1 MLRSSSARILPT
13 VTSADRT
20 ADISNRLIV
29 VTTVVATV
37 GCVYPGFLIG
47 AVTVQ
52 VRNEFDVSAAT
63 YGWAM
68 GTYFLAATFASIL
81 GGRLVQRV
89 GPRRQLIGCL
99 ITTMVAQG
107 LIAAIGESFGVIVA
121 LLAVC
126 GMVNAAN
133 QTAVNLAL
141 TRARLPRLGL
151 AIALKQSGM
160 PTAAMISG
168 ATVPLLA
175 LTLGWRSAFVL
186 GVGIA
191 GAALVLVL
199 RVIEP
204 GGVETLR
211 IARPV
216 STRRALYWSMI
227 GGAFLSFS
235 AGGLTSWLVASGV
248 DAGLGEGMS
257 GWLLSI
263 GAAFGVGV
271 RLFWGLRMDAMRA
284 LPYSMAALMAGV
296 GAFGM
301 LGLAPRITALH
312 VVVTFLAFGAGWSW
326 PVFTNFGIMRANGDA
341 AGAAS
346 GVTQMGIYLG
356 VFLGPLVTGWTIDE
370 FGYSWMW
377 AVVAT
382 CMAIGAAITYAV
394 REEFA

>member
-1 MLRSSSARILPT
+1 MT
-13 VTSADRT
+13 TT
-20 ADISNRLIV
+20 APAAVSNRPI
-29 VTTVVATV
+29 VATAV
-37 GCVYPGFLIG
+37 AATIGCVYPGFLIG
-47 AVTVQ
+47 AITVQ
-52 VRNEFDVSAAT
+52 VRDEFDVSATT

-81 GGRLVQRV
+81 GGRLVQRI

-99 ITTMVAQG
+99 VTTMVAQS
-107 LIAAIGESFGVIVA
+107 LIATIGDSFGRIVA

-126 GMVNAAN
+126 GVVNAAN

-151 AIALKQSGM
+151 AIAIKQSGM
-160 PTAAMISG
+160 PSAAMISG

-191 GAALVLVL
+191 AVALVLVL

-204 GGVETLR
+204 GEVGTLR
-211 IARPV
+211 SAKPV
-216 STRRALYWSMI
+216 STRRALSWSLV

-248 DAGLGEGMS
+248 DAGLGEGTA

-263 GAAFGVGV
+263 GAAFGIGV
-271 RLFWGLRMDAMRA
+271 RLFWGFRIDAMAR
-284 LPYSMAALMAGV
+284 LPYSMAALMAAV
-296 GAFGM
+296 GAIGM
-301 LGLAPRITALH
+301 LGLAPRIELVH
-312 VVVTFLAFGAGWSW
+312 VLTTFLAFGAGWSW

-356 VFLGPLVTGWTIDE
+356 VFAGPLVTGWTIDE
-370 FGYSWMW
+370 FGYSTMW

-382 CMAIGAAITYAV
+382 CMAIGAAITFSI

>member
-1 MLRSSSARILPT
+1 MTDAAPDT
-13 VTSADRT
+13 PDAPDTPATPAAPATSTRPIIAT
-20 ADISNRLIV
+20 S
-29 VTTVVATV
+29 VVATI

-47 AVTVQ
+47 ALSVQ
-52 VRNEFDVSAAT
+52 VIDEFEVSAGR

-81 GGRLVQRV
+81 GGRLVQRI

-99 ITTMVAQG
+99 SLTIVAQS
-107 LIAAIGESFGVIVA
+107 LIATIGDSFGIVVA

-126 GMVNAAN
+126 GVVNAGN

-160 PTAAMISG
+160 PSAAMISG

-175 LTLGWRSAFVL
+175 LTLGWRSAFLL
-186 GVGIA
+186 GVVLAAA
-191 GAALVLVL
+191 GLAMVL
-199 RVIEP
+199 RYIEP
-204 GGVETLR
+204 GGVEVLR
-211 IARPV
+211 SARPV
-216 STRRALYWSMI
+216 SSNRALYWSLV

-248 DAGLGEGMS
+248 DAGLGEGTA
-257 GWLLSI
+257 GWLLSV
-263 GAAFGVGV
+263 GAAFGISA
-271 RLFWGLRMDAMRA
+271 RLFWGVRNDDMTTK
-284 LPYSMAALMAGV
+284 PYTMAAIMAAI
-296 GAFGM
+296 GAVGM
-301 LGLAPRITALH
+301 LGLAPRIEWLH
-312 VVVTFLAFGAGWSW
+312 VASTFLAFAAGWSW

-356 VFLGPLVTGWTIDE
+356 VFAGPLVTGWTIDE
-370 FGYSWMW
+370 YGYGAMW
-377 AVVAT
+377 TLVAV
-382 CMAIGAAITYAV
+382 CMLIGATLTYAI
-394 REEFA
+394 RDEF

>member
-1 MLRSSSARILPT
+1 MASMPIDPRRLRATVRLSMTAIVVRDGVRRPRAQARVRWCGWGRMLRSSSARILPT

-52 VRNEFDVSAAT
+52 VRNEFGVSAAT

-99 ITTMVAQG
+99 ITTMAAQG

-126 GMVNAAN
+126 GVVNAAN

-211 IARPV
+211 TARPV

-227 GGAFLSFS
+227 GGAFLSF
-235 AGGLTSWLVASGV
+235 
-248 DAGLGEGMS
+248 
-257 GWLLSI
+257 
-263 GAAFGVGV
+263 
-271 RLFWGLRMDAMRA
+271 
-284 LPYSMAALMAGV
+284 
-296 GAFGM
+296 
-301 LGLAPRITALH
+301 
-312 VVVTFLAFGAGWSW
+312 
-326 PVFTNFGIMRANGDA
+326 
-341 AGAAS
+341 
-346 GVTQMGIYLG
+346 
-356 VFLGPLVTGWTIDE
+356 
-370 FGYSWMW
+370 
-377 AVVAT
+377 
-382 CMAIGAAITYAV
+382 
-394 REEFA
+394 

>member
-1 MLRSSSARILPT
+1 LPT
-13 VTSADRT
+13 VTDTDRT

-52 VRNEFDVSAAT
+52 VRDEFDVSAAT

-126 GMVNAAN
+126 GVVNAAN

-191 GAALVLVL
+191 GSALVLVL

-211 IARPV
+211 TARPCRPGER
-216 STRRALYWSMI
+216 S
-227 GGAFLSFS
+227 
-235 AGGLTSWLVASGV
+235 SG
-248 DAGLGEGMS
+248 
-257 GWLLSI
+257 
-263 GAAFGVGV
+263 
-271 RLFWGLRMDAMRA
+271 R
-284 LPYSMAALMAGV
+284 
-296 GAFGM
+296 
-301 LGLAPRITALH
+301 
-312 VVVTFLAFGAGWSW
+312 
-326 PVFTNFGIMRANGDA
+326 
-341 AGAAS
+341 
-346 GVTQMGIYLG
+346 
-356 VFLGPLVTGWTIDE
+356 
-370 FGYSWMW
+370 
-377 AVVAT
+377 
-382 CMAIGAAITYAV
+382 
-394 REEFA
+394 

>member
-1 MLRSSSARILPT
+1 MTTTARAA
-13 VTSADRT
+13 V
-20 ADISNRLIV
+20 SNRPIV
-29 VTTVVATV
+29 ATTVAATI

-47 AVTVQ
+47 AITVQ
-52 VRNEFDVSAAT
+52 VRDEFEVSAAT

-81 GGRLVQRV
+81 GGRLVQRI

-99 ITTMVAQG
+99 VTTMVAQS
-107 LIAAIGESFGVIVA
+107 LIAAIGDSFGRIVA

-126 GMVNAAN
+126 GVVNAAN

-151 AIALKQSGM
+151 AIAIKQSGM
-160 PTAAMISG
+160 PSAAMISG

-191 GAALVLVL
+191 AVALLLVL
-199 RVIEP
+199 RFIEP
-204 GGVETLR
+204 GGVESLR
-211 IARPV
+211 SAKPV
-216 STRRALYWSMI
+216 STRRALYWSLV

-248 DAGLGEGMS
+248 DAGLGEGTA

-263 GAAFGVGV
+263 GAAFGIGV
-271 RLFWGLRMDAMRA
+271 RLFWGFRTDAMRA
-284 LPYSMAALMAGV
+284 LPYSMAALMAAV

-312 VVVTFLAFGAGWSW
+312 VAATFLAFGAGWSW

-356 VFLGPLVTGWTIDE
+356 VFAGPLVTGWTIDE
-370 FGYSWMW
+370 FGYSTMW

-382 CMAIGAAITYAV
+382 CMAIGAAITFSI